1 MAGSKTIESKL
12 RFFLLFYKFNTVV
25 EKENNKKKKNVTRKN
40 KVRPQPHASGQKWE
54 TRANQEVPTP
64 PTPKLLLSFFCCC
77 FVLNRLTQF
86 HFVAD

>member
-1 MAGSKTIESKL
+1 MIFCFVSQILYYGRKREQQ
-12 RFFLLFYKFNTVV
+12 
-25 EKENNKKKKNVTRKN
+25 KNLMRKN

-64 PTPKLLLSFFCCC
+64 PTLKLLLSFFLFC
-77 FVLNRLTQF
+77 FVCFCVLNRLTQF